1 MSCDQSIAIIADLKA
16 SRSKHFTL
24 QAWHPVVCYVRE
36 TLDVF
41 QQISEKFSKVRE
53 PVSWTTEEFSL
64 LRKEKNWNTMKKQF
78 TPNFTTRR

>member
-41 QQISEKFSKVRE
+41 QQISEKFSKERE
-53 PVSWTTEEFSL
+53 PVS
-64 LRKEKNWNTMKKQF
+64 
-78 TPNFTTRR
+78 